1 MHSRSMIHGDLK
13 GVRFWMLLTAPL
25 LMTFPLQANI
35 LINKSGRAC
44 IADFGLLTII
54 SETSHTTTSSSIT
67 NAGTVRWMSPEL
79 LHPEHFDFK
88 DSRPTKASDC
98 YALGMVILEVLS
110 GRAPYDQFTQLVVTW
125 MVIEGTLPERPEG
138 PWFTD
143 DLWRTLERC
152 WSPQPKDRPAIEVVL
167 GCLGRVAITWRPL
180 PPGVN
185 TRRWN
190 RR

>member
-1 MHSRSMIHGDLK
+1 
-13 GVRFWMLLTAPL
+13 MLITAPL
-25 LMTFPLQANI
+25 LIIFSLQANI
-35 LINKSGRAC
+35 MIDKSGHAR
-44 IADFGLLTII
+44 IADFGLLTVI
-54 SETSHTTTSSSIT
+54 SEASHTSASSSIT

-79 LHPEHFDFK
+79 LHPEHFGFK

-110 GRAPYDQFTQLVVTW
+110 GRAPYNQFTQLVVTW

-167 GCLGRVAITWRPL
+167 ECLGRVATTWRPL
-180 PPGVN
+180 PLGVN
-185 TRRWN
+185 RRRWN